1 MVLPLEPSSSPQS
14 VQASSKN
21 STSVS
26 VSWAAVGKD
35 HRNGIIKGYKV
46 IYQALPDGKN
56 AIRFINISNKHQEK
70 EQDITLGDLVKF
82 TNYSVRVLAFTVV
95 GEGPLSKVKI
105 VQTQQDSKLHSSR
118 HFRLSHKMTFPVNS
132 LNFTKYSCPNKK
144 NSLEPIL
151 LLINFPS
158 TSHMLWRFL
167 PIKFALIDFTQSHV
181 ISLYTSVF
189 CHVFHTQGA
198 KSR

>member
-56 AIRFINISNKHQEK
+56 AIRFINISNKHQDK

-82 TNYSVRVLAFTVV
+82 TSYSVRVLAFTVV

-105 VQTQQDSKLHSSR
+105 VQTQQDSKLHSRR
-118 HFRLSHKMTFPVNS
+118 HC
-132 LNFTKYSCPNKK
+132 Y
-144 NSLEPIL
+144 
-151 LLINFPS
+151 
-158 TSHMLWRFL
+158 
-167 PIKFALIDFTQSHV
+167 
-181 ISLYTSVF
+181 
-189 CHVFHTQGA
+189 
-198 KSR
+198 

>member
-26 VSWAAVGKD
+26 VSWAAVSKD

-56 AIRFINISNKHQEK
+56 AIRFINISNKHQDK

-82 TNYSVRVLAFTVV
+82 TSYSVRVLAFTVV

-105 VQTQQDSKLHSSR
+105 VKTQQDSKLHSSR
-118 HFRLSHKMTFPVNS
+118 HC
-132 LNFTKYSCPNKK
+132 Y
-144 NSLEPIL
+144 
-151 LLINFPS
+151 
-158 TSHMLWRFL
+158 
-167 PIKFALIDFTQSHV
+167 
-181 ISLYTSVF
+181 
-189 CHVFHTQGA
+189 
-198 KSR
+198 